1 MMDDDEI
8 RYQLERLKGRVDD
21 VNEKVDQI
29 LYRLAEIDKSTLV
42 HLVRELQ
49 LLRGA
54 VSKV

>member
-1 MMDDDEI
+1 MDDADI
-8 RYQLERLKGRVDD
+8 GYQLEIMRSRLVEMDEKLDRV
-21 VNEKVDQI
+21 